1 MSETLDALRLPLW
14 GSRLIEASAGTGK
27 TWTIAA
33 LYLRLVLGHGDGD
46 SGFGSPLRPA
56 QILVLTFTRAATR
69 ELSERIR
76 ARLVDAARCFR
87 GEQLPQPQD
96 RLLQDLLA
104 AYPAGAERA
113 QAAWRLAGAAQAMDE
128 AAVHTIDAWCQRML
142 REHAFDSGSLFDE
155 ELGADERSLL
165 AEAARDAWRA
175 QVYPL
180 DDAALAAVLARWP
193 GVDQLLADVRGL
205 LPHLGPDL
213 ASAGATPAPLG
224 QVWQQAD
231 AQHRQALQQAKQG
244 WALRLP
250 VLRAWLGAHL
260 DKQDCP
266 FNKSKLR
273 GDYVASWFDALDVW
287 ASTPELALP
296 ALTPAGRQRLTP
308 KGLDEAR
315 KSPGRLDIPADFEA
329 LDAVLGS
336 LAQLPEPADALRLCM
351 ARDVARRIQALK
363 ARSGVYGFVDLV
375 ERLATALAGPNG
387 ARLRERI
394 VQQYP
399 VALIDE
405 FQDTSPRQFGLFDSL
420 YRTAANDR
428 ATALFL
434 IGDPKQSIYAF
445 RGADIRSYLAA
456 RAATAGRHYL
466 LGTNHRSASA
476 LVQVVNGLFMQAE
489 LRDGPAAFRFR
500 PAGGRQAD
508 NPLPFV
514 PVAAQGRAER
524 LVASAGALPVLTLCH
539 DPALLANTASQRRL
553 AQHCAEH
560 IVTLLND
567 PRAGF
572 DDPRHGF
579 QRLRPA
585 DIAVLVRTGREAAAV
600 RLALRQR
607 RVASIY
613 LSDQDSV
620 LASPE
625 AADLLRWLQ
634 AVANPLDSRL
644 ARAALATATL
654 GLPLAELAQLG
665 QDDAAFEQRIEQ
677 LRRLNRVWLRQGVL
691 PMLRQT
697 LHLLDLPARWLQQAD
712 GERRLTNVLHL
723 AELLQAASSQ
733 LQGEQALIRWLAGQ
747 LATEASSADEQV
759 LRLESDADLVKVVT
773 VHKSKGLEYPLVY
786 LPFAASFRG
795 ADIRSYLGARAA
807 TAGRHYLLGT
817 NHRSASALVQLVN
830 GLFMQAELR
839 DGPGAFRFRPAG
851 GTQADN
857 PLPFVP
863 VAAQGRA
870 ERLISRAGALPVLTF
885 CHDPALLA
893 NSASQR
899 RLAQHCAEHIV
910 TLLNDRQAGFE
921 HPQQGF
927 QRLRPADIA
936 VLVRTRREADAVR
949 FALRQ
954 RRVASIYLS
963 DQDSVLASTEAADLL
978 RWLQAVANPLDS
990 RRARAALATATIG
1003 LPLAEL
1009 AQLGQDDAAFEQRI
1023 EQLRQLNRVW
1033 LRQGVL
1039 PMLRQTLHLLD
1050 LPARWLP
1057 QADGERRLTNVL
1069 HLAELLQ
1076 AASSQLE
1083 GEQALIRWLAGQLA
1097 AESSSADEQVL
1108 RLESDADLVKVVTV
1122 HKSKGLEYPLV
1133 YLPFAASLRGA
1144 EQNRRQGF
1152 VALPGPD
1159 GQRVIDFRIGPAA
1172 KAAADEERLQEDLR
1186 LLYVA
1191 LTRARH
1197 ALWVGVAAIK
1207 VGPGKACLFHRS
1219 GFGRLLAGEVAVNEA
1234 DIPGLLQDAF
1244 GGASEVSL
1252 QVVQQTPQRTA
1263 LQDRQPAQPLLE
1275 APPYRASFERNWGIG
1290 SFSALVRD
1298 LAAPPA
1304 LAVGAGLGLG
1314 PARAEDLLIA
1324 PAEAVPGLLASA
1336 AQHRF
1341 PRGALAGNFLHDQ
1354 LEWLAGEGFALA
1366 GDAALAQRL
1375 AQRCERQGWGHWAAG
1390 VVGWLGE
1397 LLSTPLPPVGA
1408 ALDGLQQVLP
1418 EMEFWFPSD
1427 QLPAAALDRL
1437 CRQHLLAGRPRPP
1450 LPERLMNGLLM
1461 GFADLVF
1468 EHEGRYWVLDYKSN
1482 ALGDSDAHYHPA
1494 ALEAAMAEHRYDVQ
1508 AALYLLALHRLLR
1521 QRLGA
1526 GYRPA
1531 QHLGGAVYLFLRGMR
1546 GPAAG
1551 CYHLPAPLALLDALD
1566 QALGQPLGSL

>member
-33 LYLRLVLGHGDGD
+33 LYLRLVLGHGEVDGAGAGAGAGAGD
-46 SGFGSPLRPA
+46 TGFGSPLRPA
-56 QILVLTFTRAATR
+56 QILVMTFTRAATR
-69 ELSERIR
+69 ELSDRIR
-76 ARLVDAARCFR
+76 ARLVEAARCFR
-87 GEQLPQPQD
+87 GEQPPQPQD
-96 RLLQDLLA
+96 SLLQGLLA
-104 AYPAGAERA
+104 AYPAGAGRA
-113 QAAWRLAGAAQAMDE
+113 QAAWRLAMAAEAMDE

-155 ELGADERSLL
+155 ALGADERSLL

-180 DDAALAAVLARWP
+180 QDDALAAVLGQWP
-193 GVDQLLADVRGL
+193 GVEQLAADVRGL
-205 LPHLGPDL
+205 LPYLGAELESSTNAAAAAP
-213 ASAGATPAPLG
+213 ASLG

-231 AQHRQALQQAKQG
+231 AHYRQALQQAKQG
-244 WALRLP
+244 WAVRLLALRT
-250 VLRAWLGAHL
+250 WLDAQL
-260 DKQDCP
+260 ARKDCP

-273 GDYVASWFDALDVW
+273 GDYVAGWFDALDIW
-287 ASTPELALP
+287 AGTPELALP

-308 KGLDEAR
+308 LGLDEAR
-315 KSPGRLDIPADFEA
+315 KAPGPLRIPADFEA
-329 LDAVLGS
+329 LDAVLGRIAV
-336 LAQLPEPADALRLCM
+336 LAAPADALRLGM

-363 ARSGVYGFVDLV
+363 ARSGVYGFADLV
-375 ERLATALAGPNG
+375 ERLAAALAGPNG

-399 VALIDE
+399 VALVDE

-428 ATALFL
+428 HTALFL

-466 LGTNHRSASA
+466 LGVNHRSASA

-489 LRDGPAAFRFR
+489 LRDGPGAFRFR
-500 PAGGRQAD
+500 PVNGLQAD

-514 PVAAQGRAER
+514 PVAAQGRAEC
-524 LVASAGALPVLTLCH
+524 LVGAAGALPVLTLCH
-539 DPALLANTASQRRL
+539 DPLLLSNSASQRRL
-553 AQHCAEH
+553 AQQCAEH
-560 IVTLLND
+560 ITALLND
-567 PRAGF
+567 PQAGF
-572 DDPRHGF
+572 EHPQHGF
-579 QRLRPA
+579 GRLRPA

-620 LASPE
+620 LASTE
-625 AADLLRWLQ
+625 AADLLRWLR
-634 AVANPLDSRL
+634 AVASPLDSRL
-644 ARAALATATL
+644 ARAGLATATV

-677 LRRLNRVWLRQGVL
+677 LRQLKRVWLRQGVL

-733 LQGEQALIRWLAGQ
+733 LEGEQALIRWLAGQ
-747 LATEASSADEQV
+747 LADDNSSPDEQV

-786 LPFAASFRG
+786 LPFATSF
-795 ADIRSYLGARAA
+795 
-807 TAGRHYLLGT
+807 
-817 NHRSASALVQLVN
+817 
-830 GLFMQAELR
+830 
-839 DGPGAFRFRPAG
+839 
-851 GTQADN
+851 
-857 PLPFVP
+857 
-863 VAAQGRA
+863 
-870 ERLISRAGALPVLTF
+870 
-885 CHDPALLA
+885 
-893 NSASQR
+893 
-899 RLAQHCAEHIV
+899 
-910 TLLNDRQAGFE
+910 
-921 HPQQGF
+921 
-927 QRLRPADIA
+927 
-936 VLVRTRREADAVR
+936 
-949 FALRQ
+949 
-954 RRVASIYLS
+954 
-963 DQDSVLASTEAADLL
+963 
-978 RWLQAVANPLDS
+978 
-990 RRARAALATATIG
+990 
-1003 LPLAEL
+1003 
-1009 AQLGQDDAAFEQRI
+1009 
-1023 EQLRQLNRVW
+1023 
-1033 LRQGVL
+1033 
-1039 PMLRQTLHLLD
+1039 
-1050 LPARWLP
+1050 
-1057 QADGERRLTNVL
+1057 
-1069 HLAELLQ
+1069 
-1076 AASSQLE
+1076 
-1083 GEQALIRWLAGQLA
+1083 
-1097 AESSSADEQVL
+1097 
-1108 RLESDADLVKVVTV
+1108 
-1122 HKSKGLEYPLV
+1122 
-1133 YLPFAASLRGA
+1133 RGA

-1159 GQRVIDFRIGPAA
+1159 GQRVIDFRIGADA
-1172 KAAADEERLQEDLR
+1172 RAAADEERLQEDLR

-1207 VGPGKACLFHRS
+1207 VGTAKACLFHRS
-1219 GFGRLLAGEVAVNEA
+1219 ALGRLLAGEGAVAESA
-1234 DIPGLLQDAF
+1234 IPGLLDDAF
-1244 GGASEVSL
+1244 GGASEINQQVAL
-1252 QVVQQTPQRTA
+1252 QAPPHTA
-1263 LQDRQPAQPLLE
+1263 LRDRMLAQPLLD

-1298 LAAPPA
+1298 LATVPA
-1304 LAVGAGLGLG
+1304 LTVGAGLGLG
-1314 PARAEDLLIA
+1314 PAREEDLLIA
-1324 PAEAVPGLLASA
+1324 PAEALPARLPTHLAGAS
-1336 AQHRF
+1336 QHRF

-1366 GDAALAQRL
+1366 GDATLAQRL
-1375 AQRCERQGWGHWAAG
+1375 AQRCERQGWGHWADE
-1390 VVGWLGE
+1390 VVAWLGE
-1397 LLSTPLPPVGA
+1397 MLSTPLPPVGA
-1408 ALDGLQQVLP
+1408 ALSGLRRVLP
-1418 EMEFWFPSD
+1418 EMEFWVPSE
-1427 QLPAAALDRL
+1427 QLPAAVLDKL
-1437 CRQHLLAGRPRPP
+1437 CQQHLLAGRPRPP
-1450 LPERLMNGLLM
+1450 LPERWMNGLLM

-1531 QHLGGAVYLFLRGMR
+1531 QHLGGAVYLFLRGLR

-1551 CYHLPAPLALLDALD
+1551 CYHVPAPLALLDALD
-1566 QALGQPLGSL
+1566 QALGQPQEAL

>member
-33 LYLRLVLGHGDGD
+33 LYLRLVLGHGAGD

-69 ELSERIR
+69 ELSDRIR
-76 ARLVDAARCFR
+76 ARLVDASRCFR

-96 RLLQDLLA
+96 SLLQGLLA
-104 AYPAGAERA
+104 AYPGVAERA
-113 QAAWRLAGAAQAMDE
+113 QAAWRLASAAEAMDE
-128 AAVHTIDAWCQRML
+128 AAVHTIDAWCQRIL

-155 ELGADERSLL
+155 ALGADERSLL

-180 DDAALAAVLARWP
+180 DGDALAAVLGLWP
-193 GVDQLLADVRGL
+193 GVDALLADLRGL

-213 ASAGATPAPLG
+213 ALSGAAPAPLG
-224 QVWQQAD
+224 TVWQQAD
-231 AQHRQALQQAKQG
+231 ARYRQALQQAKQG
-244 WALRLP
+244 WDRRLP
-250 VLRAWLGAHL
+250 RLRTWLDAQLGR
-260 DKQDCP
+260 KDCP

-273 GDYVASWFDALDVW
+273 GDHVASWFDALAHW
-287 ASTPELALP
+287 AGNPALALP
-296 ALTPAGRQRLTP
+296 AITPAGRQRLRP
-308 KGLDEAR
+308 QGLDDAR
-315 KSPGRLDIPADFEA
+315 KSPGPLDIPADFEA
-329 LDAVLGS
+329 LDDVLVSIAG
-336 LAQLPEPADALRLCM
+336 LAEPADALRLCM
-351 ARDVARRIQALK
+351 ACDVARRVQALK
-363 ARSGVYGFVDLV
+363 ARSGVYGFADLV
-375 ERLATALAGPNG
+375 ERLAAALAGPNG
-387 ARLRERI
+387 ARLRQRI

-399 VALIDE
+399 VAMVDE
-405 FQDTSPRQFGLFDSL
+405 FQDTSPSQFGLFDSL
-420 YRTAANDR
+420 YRSAANDR
-428 ATALFL
+428 ATTLLL

-466 LGTNHRSASA
+466 LGVNHRSARA

-489 LRDGPAAFRFR
+489 LRDGPGAFRYR
-500 PAGGRQAD
+500 PAGGLQAD

-524 LVASAGALPVLTLCH
+524 LVSGAGTLPVLTLCH
-539 DPALLANTASQRRL
+539 DPMLLANTDSQRRL

-567 PRAGF
+567 PQAGF
-572 DDPRHGF
+572 HDPQQGF

-625 AADLLRWLQ
+625 AADLLRWLR

-644 ARAALATATL
+644 ARAALAAATL

-665 QDDAAFEQRIEQ
+665 QDDLAFEQRI
-677 LRRLNRVWLRQGVL
+677 
-691 PMLRQT
+691 
-697 LHLLDLPARWLQQAD
+697 A
-712 GERRLTNVLHL
+712 
-723 AELLQAASSQ
+723 
-733 LQGEQALIRWLAGQ
+733 
-747 LATEASSADEQV
+747 
-759 LRLESDADLVKVVT
+759 
-773 VHKSKGLEYPLVY
+773 
-786 LPFAASFRG
+786 
-795 ADIRSYLGARAA
+795 
-807 TAGRHYLLGT
+807 
-817 NHRSASALVQLVN
+817 
-830 GLFMQAELR
+830 
-839 DGPGAFRFRPAG
+839 
-851 GTQADN
+851 
-857 PLPFVP
+857 
-863 VAAQGRA
+863 
-870 ERLISRAGALPVLTF
+870 
-885 CHDPALLA
+885 
-893 NSASQR
+893 
-899 RLAQHCAEHIV
+899 
-910 TLLNDRQAGFE
+910 
-921 HPQQGF
+921 
-927 QRLRPADIA
+927 
-936 VLVRTRREADAVR
+936 
-949 FALRQ
+949 
-954 RRVASIYLS
+954 
-963 DQDSVLASTEAADLL
+963 
-978 RWLQAVANPLDS
+978 
-990 RRARAALATATIG
+990 
-1003 LPLAEL
+1003 
-1009 AQLGQDDAAFEQRI
+1009 
-1023 EQLRQLNRVW
+1023 QLRQLNRVW

-1050 LPARWLP
+1050 LPARWLQ

-1133 YLPFAASLRGA
+1133 YLPFAASFRGA

-1159 GQRVIDFRIGPAA
+1159 GRRVIDFRGGPDAR
-1172 KAAADEERLQEDLR
+1172 AAADEERLQEDLR

-1207 VGPGKACLFHRS
+1207 NGPAKACLFHRS
-1219 GFGRLLAGEVAVNEA
+1219 ALGRLLAGEGAVPESA
-1234 DIPGLLQDAF
+1234 IQGLLQEAF
-1244 GGASEVSL
+1244 GGADDICL
-1252 QVVQQTPQRTA
+1252 QVDAQAPRRSA
-1263 LQDRQPAQPLLE
+1263 LQVRQLAPPLLDTP
-1275 APPYRASFERNWGIG
+1275 AYRASFERNWGIG

-1298 LAAPPA
+1298 LGAAPA
-1304 LAVGAGLGLG
+1304 AGVGAALGLG

-1324 PAEAVPGLLASA
+1324 PVEPVPAHLAAA

-1354 LEWLAGEGFALA
+1354 LEWLAGESFALA
-1366 GDAALAQRL
+1366 TDITLAPRL
-1375 AQRCERQGWGHWAAG
+1375 AQRCERQGWGTWAED
-1390 VVGWLGE
+1390 VVGWLGQ
-1397 LLSTPLPPVGA
+1397 LLSTPLPPVGV
-1408 ALDGLQQVLP
+1408 ALEGLHRVLP
-1418 EMEFWFPSD
+1418 EMEFWFPSSP
-1427 QLPAAALDRL
+1427 LPAATLDHL
-1437 CRQHLLAGRPRPP
+1437 CQQHLLAGRPRPP
-1450 LPERLMNGLLM
+1450 LPERWMNGLLM

-1468 EHEGRYWVLDYKSN
+1468 EHGGRYWVLDYKSN

-1526 GYRPA
+1526 DYQPA
-1531 QHLGGAVYLFLRGMR
+1531 KHLGGAVYLFLRGVG

-1551 CYHLPAPLALLDALD
+1551 CCHLPAPPALLDALD
-1566 QALGQPLGSL
+1566 QALGRPLESL

>member
-33 LYLRLVLGHGDGD
+33 LYLRLVLGHGGAD

-56 QILVLTFTRAATR
+56 QILVMTFTRAATR
-69 ELSERIR
+69 ELSDRIR
-76 ARLVDAARCFR
+76 ARLLEAARCFR
-87 GEQLPQPQD
+87 GVQLPPPQD
-96 RLLQDLLA
+96 SLLQGLLA

-113 QAAWRLAGAAQAMDE
+113 QAAWRLAAAAESMDE

-180 DDAALAAVLARWP
+180 DGDALVAVLAQWP
-193 GVDQLLADVRGL
+193 GVAQLTADVRGL

-213 ASAGATPAPLG
+213 GPDLVSSGAAPVSLG

-231 AQHRQALQQAKQG
+231 AQRHQALQQAKQG
-244 WALRLP
+244 WAGRLP
-250 VLRAWLGAHL
+250 ALLAWLDAQL
-260 DKQDCP
+260 ARKDCP

-273 GDYVASWFDALDVW
+273 SDHVASWFDALALW

-296 ALTPAGRQRLTP
+296 ALTPAGRQRLTLQ
-308 KGLDEAR
+308 GLDEAR
-315 KSPGRLDIPADFEA
+315 KSPGPLHIPADFEA
-329 LDAVLGS
+329 LDGVLS
-336 LAQLPEPADALRLCM
+336 SIARLAQPADALRLCM

-363 ARSGVYGFVDLV
+363 ARSGIYGFADLV
-375 ERLATALAGPNG
+375 ERLAAALAGPNG

-405 FQDTSPRQFGLFDSL
+405 FQDTSPRQFGLFDCL
-420 YRTAANDR
+420 YRSAANQR

-434 IGDPKQSIYAF
+434 IGDPKQSIYA
-445 RGADIRSYLAA
+445 
-456 RAATAGRHYL
+456 
-466 LGTNHRSASA
+466 
-476 LVQVVNGLFMQAE
+476 
-489 LRDGPAAFRFR
+489 
-500 PAGGRQAD
+500 
-508 NPLPFV
+508 
-514 PVAAQGRAER
+514 
-524 LVASAGALPVLTLCH
+524 
-539 DPALLANTASQRRL
+539 
-553 AQHCAEH
+553 
-560 IVTLLND
+560 
-567 PRAGF
+567 
-572 DDPRHGF
+572 
-579 QRLRPA
+579 
-585 DIAVLVRTGREAAAV
+585 
-600 RLALRQR
+600 
-607 RVASIY
+607 
-613 LSDQDSV
+613 
-620 LASPE
+620 
-625 AADLLRWLQ
+625 
-634 AVANPLDSRL
+634 
-644 ARAALATATL
+644 
-654 GLPLAELAQLG
+654 
-665 QDDAAFEQRIEQ
+665 
-677 LRRLNRVWLRQGVL
+677 
-691 PMLRQT
+691 
-697 LHLLDLPARWLQQAD
+697 
-712 GERRLTNVLHL
+712 
-723 AELLQAASSQ
+723 
-733 LQGEQALIRWLAGQ
+733 
-747 LATEASSADEQV
+747 
-759 LRLESDADLVKVVT
+759 
-773 VHKSKGLEYPLVY
+773 
-786 LPFAASFRG
+786 FRG

-851 GTQADN
+851 GTQAGN

-870 ERLISRAGALPVLTF
+870 ERLISRAGALPVLTL

-1427 QLPAAALDRL
+1427 QLPAAALDSL

>member
-33 LYLRLVLGHGDGD
+33 LYLRLVLGHGEVDGAGAGAGD
-46 SGFGSPLRPA
+46 TGFGSPLRPA
-56 QILVLTFTRAATR
+56 QILVMTFTRAATR
-69 ELSERIR
+69 ELSDRIR
-76 ARLVDAARCFR
+76 ARLVEAARCFR
-87 GEQLPQPQD
+87 GEQPAQPQD
-96 RLLQDLLA
+96 SLLQGLLA
-104 AYPAGAERA
+104 AYPAGAGRS
-113 QAAWRLAGAAQAMDE
+113 QAAWRLAMAAEAMDE

-180 DDAALAAVLARWP
+180 QDDALAAVLGQWP
-193 GVDQLLADVRGL
+193 GVAQLAADVRGL
-205 LPHLGPDL
+205 LPYLGADL
-213 ASAGATPAPLG
+213 EASAAPASLG
-224 QVWQQAD
+224 HVWQQAD
-231 AQHRQALQQAKQG
+231 AHYRQALQQAKQG
-244 WALRLP
+244 WADRLL
-250 VLRAWLGAHL
+250 VMRAWLDAQL
-260 DKQDCP
+260 ARKDCP

-273 GDYVASWFDALDVW
+273 GDYVKSWFDALDIW
-287 ASTPELALP
+287 AGTPELALP
-296 ALTPAGRQRLTP
+296 ALTPAGRQRLTRQ
-308 KGLDEAR
+308 GLDEAR
-315 KSPGRLDIPADFEA
+315 KAPGPLHIPADFEA
-329 LDAVLGS
+329 LDIALASVAVLT
-336 LAQLPEPADALRLCM
+336 EPADALRLCM

-363 ARSGVYGFVDLV
+363 ARSGVYGFADLV
-375 ERLATALAGPNG
+375 ERLAAALAGPNG

-399 VALIDE
+399 AALIDE

-466 LGTNHRSASA
+466 LGVNHRSASA

-489 LRDGPAAFRFR
+489 LRDGPGAFRFR
-500 PAGGRQAD
+500 PADGLQAD

-514 PVAAQGRAER
+514 PVAALGRAER
-524 LVASAGALPVLTLCH
+524 LVAAAGALPVLTLCH
-539 DPALLANTASQRRL
+539 DPVLLSNSASQRRL
-553 AQHCAEH
+553 AQQCAEH
-560 IVTLLND
+560 IAALLND
-567 PRAGF
+567 PQAGF
-572 DDPRHGF
+572 DGPQHGF

-620 LASPE
+620 LASTE
-625 AADLLRWLQ
+625 AADLLRWLR
-634 AVANPLDSRL
+634 AVASPLDSRL
-644 ARAALATATL
+644 ARAALATATV

-677 LRRLNRVWLRQGVL
+677 LRQLKRVWLRQGVL

-733 LQGEQALIRWLAGQ
+733 LEGEQALIRWLAGQ
-747 LATEASSADEQV
+747 LAAHLATPASSADEQV

-786 LPFAASFRG
+786 LPFATSF
-795 ADIRSYLGARAA
+795 
-807 TAGRHYLLGT
+807 
-817 NHRSASALVQLVN
+817 
-830 GLFMQAELR
+830 
-839 DGPGAFRFRPAG
+839 
-851 GTQADN
+851 
-857 PLPFVP
+857 
-863 VAAQGRA
+863 
-870 ERLISRAGALPVLTF
+870 
-885 CHDPALLA
+885 
-893 NSASQR
+893 
-899 RLAQHCAEHIV
+899 
-910 TLLNDRQAGFE
+910 
-921 HPQQGF
+921 
-927 QRLRPADIA
+927 
-936 VLVRTRREADAVR
+936 
-949 FALRQ
+949 
-954 RRVASIYLS
+954 
-963 DQDSVLASTEAADLL
+963 
-978 RWLQAVANPLDS
+978 
-990 RRARAALATATIG
+990 
-1003 LPLAEL
+1003 
-1009 AQLGQDDAAFEQRI
+1009 
-1023 EQLRQLNRVW
+1023 
-1033 LRQGVL
+1033 
-1039 PMLRQTLHLLD
+1039 
-1050 LPARWLP
+1050 
-1057 QADGERRLTNVL
+1057 
-1069 HLAELLQ
+1069 
-1076 AASSQLE
+1076 
-1083 GEQALIRWLAGQLA
+1083 
-1097 AESSSADEQVL
+1097 
-1108 RLESDADLVKVVTV
+1108 
-1122 HKSKGLEYPLV
+1122 
-1133 YLPFAASLRGA
+1133 RGA

-1159 GQRVIDFRIGPAA
+1159 GQRVIDFRIGAEVR
-1172 KAAADEERLQEDLR
+1172 AAADAERLQEDLR

-1197 ALWVGVAAIK
+1197 GLWVGVAAIK
-1207 VGPGKACLFHRS
+1207 VGTAKACQFHRS
-1219 GFGRLLAGEVAVNEA
+1219 ALGRLLAGEDAVNESA
-1234 DIPGLLQDAF
+1234 ILGLLQDAF
-1244 GGASEVSL
+1244 GGASEISL
-1252 QVVQQTPQRTA
+1252 QVALQAPQRSA
-1263 LQDRQPAQPLLE
+1263 LQDRMLAQPLRDT
-1275 APPYRASFERNWGIG
+1275 PPYRASFERNWGIG

-1298 LAAPPA
+1298 LAAAPA

-1324 PAEAVPGLLASA
+1324 PAEALPARLPTDLAGA
-1336 AQHRF
+1336 PQHRF

-1366 GDAALAQRL
+1366 GDATLAQRL
-1375 AQRCERQGWGHWAAG
+1375 AQRCERQGWGHWADE
-1390 VVGWLGE
+1390 VVAWLGE
-1397 LLSTPLPPVGA
+1397 MLSTPLPPVGA
-1408 ALDGLQQVLP
+1408 ALSGLHRVLP
-1418 EMEFWFPSD
+1418 EMEFWVPSE
-1427 QLPAAALDRL
+1427 QLPAAVLDKL
-1437 CRQHLLAGRPRPP
+1437 CQQHLLAGRPRPP
-1450 LPERLMNGLLM
+1450 LPERWMNGLLM

-1468 EHEGRYWVLDYKSN
+1468 EHQGRYWVLDYKSN

-1526 GYRPA
+1526 SYRPA
-1531 QHLGGAVYLFLRGMR
+1531 QHLGGAVYLFLRGLR

-1566 QALGQPLGSL
+1566 QALGQPLESL

>member
-1 MSETLDALRLPLW
+1 M
-14 GSRLIEASAGTGK
+14 
-27 TWTIAA
+27 
-33 LYLRLVLGHGDGD
+33 LGHGVVDVGVDGAGAGAGD
-46 SGFGSPLRPA
+46 TGFGSPLRPA
-56 QILVLTFTRAATR
+56 QILVMTFTRAATR
-69 ELSERIR
+69 ELSDRIR
-76 ARLVDAARCFR
+76 ARLVEAARCFR
-87 GEQLPQPQD
+87 GEQPPQPQD
-96 RLLQDLLA
+96 SLLQGLLA
-104 AYPAGAERA
+104 AYPDGAGRS
-113 QAAWRLAGAAQAMDE
+113 QDAWRLAMAAEAMDE

-180 DDAALAAVLARWP
+180 DDEALAAVLGQWP
-193 GVDQLLADVRGL
+193 GVEQLTADVRGL
-205 LPHLGPDL
+205 LPYLGAEL
-213 ASAGATPAPLG
+213 ESSGAAPAPLG

-231 AQHRQALQQAKQG
+231 AQYRQALQQAKQG
-244 WALRLP
+244 WGQRLMAM
-250 VLRAWLGAHL
+250 RAWLDAQL
-260 DKQDCP
+260 ARKDCP

-273 GDYVASWFDALDVW
+273 GDYVKSWFDALDIW
-287 ASTPELALP
+287 AGTPELALP
-296 ALTPAGRQRLTP
+296 ALTPAGRQRLTLQ
-308 KGLDEAR
+308 GLDEAR
-315 KSPGRLDIPADFEA
+315 KAPGALDIPADFKA
-329 LDAVLGS
+329 LDAALLRIAG
-336 LAQLPEPADALRLCM
+336 LAEPADTLRLCM

-363 ARSGVYGFVDLV
+363 SRSGVYGFVDLV
-375 ERLATALAGPNG
+375 ERLAAALAGPNG

-399 VALIDE
+399 VALVDE

-420 YRTAANDR
+420 YRTAANER

-466 LGTNHRSASA
+466 LGVNHRSASA

-489 LRDGPAAFRFR
+489 LRDGSGAFRFR
-500 PAGGRQAD
+500 PAAGLQAD

-514 PVAAQGRAER
+514 PVAALGRAER
-524 LVASAGALPVLTLCH
+524 LVAAAGALPVLTLCH
-539 DPALLANTASQRRL
+539 DPVLLSNTASQRRL
-553 AQHCAEH
+553 AQQCAEH
-560 IVTLLND
+560 IAALLND
-567 PRAGF
+567 PLAGF
-572 DDPRHGF
+572 DDPQHGF

-585 DIAVLVRTGREAAAV
+585 DIAVLVRSGREAAAV
-600 RLALRQR
+600 RL
-607 RVASIY
+607 
-613 LSDQDSV
+613 
-620 LASPE
+620 
-625 AADLLRWLQ
+625 
-634 AVANPLDSRL
+634 
-644 ARAALATATL
+644 
-654 GLPLAELAQLG
+654 
-665 QDDAAFEQRIEQ
+665 
-677 LRRLNRVWLRQGVL
+677 
-691 PMLRQT
+691 
-697 LHLLDLPARWLQQAD
+697 
-712 GERRLTNVLHL
+712 
-723 AELLQAASSQ
+723 
-733 LQGEQALIRWLAGQ
+733 
-747 LATEASSADEQV
+747 
-759 LRLESDADLVKVVT
+759 
-773 VHKSKGLEYPLVY
+773 
-786 LPFAASFRG
+786 
-795 ADIRSYLGARAA
+795 
-807 TAGRHYLLGT
+807 
-817 NHRSASALVQLVN
+817 
-830 GLFMQAELR
+830 
-839 DGPGAFRFRPAG
+839 
-851 GTQADN
+851 
-857 PLPFVP
+857 
-863 VAAQGRA
+863 
-870 ERLISRAGALPVLTF
+870 
-885 CHDPALLA
+885 
-893 NSASQR
+893 
-899 RLAQHCAEHIV
+899 
-910 TLLNDRQAGFE
+910 
-921 HPQQGF
+921 
-927 QRLRPADIA
+927 
-936 VLVRTRREADAVR
+936 
-949 FALRQ
+949 ALRQ

-978 RWLQAVANPLDS
+978 RWLRAVASPLDS
-990 RRARAALATATIG
+990 RLARAALATATVG

-1023 EQLRQLNRVW
+1023 EQLRQFKRVW

-1039 PMLRQTLHLLD
+1039 TMLRKTLHLLD
-1050 LPARWLP
+1050 LPARWLR

-1083 GEQALIRWLAGQLA
+1083 GEQALIRWLAAQLA
-1097 AESSSADEQVL
+1097 DDTSSADEQVV

-1133 YLPFAASLRGA
+1133 YLPFATSFRGA

-1427 QLPAAALDRL
+1427 QLPAAALDSL